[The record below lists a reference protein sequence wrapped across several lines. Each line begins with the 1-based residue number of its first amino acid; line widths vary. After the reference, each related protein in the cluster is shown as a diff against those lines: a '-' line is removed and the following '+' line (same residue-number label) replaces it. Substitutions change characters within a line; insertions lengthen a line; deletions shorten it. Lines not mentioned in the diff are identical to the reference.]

1 MKSYLTFLLEDLKK
15 AHRTSI
21 QDPKDEIPGSFERE
35 MEAIENWASGKN
47 APSTFLDLSGLTLDQ
62 FPPPDKLSQEEMD
75 SLVDAFNEML
85 STWNMQA
92 EFPQDFPKD
101 RTYTLLISLLDR
113 EAWYL
118 PGGILHFD
126 FCTGYAP
133 DCVLKEFCGCKK
145 YWDQQDCNRVRQ

>member
-1 MKSYLTFLLEDLKK
+1 MKSYLTFLLQDLKK
-15 AHRTSI
+15 AHRVQAHEQKDDTPTSF
-21 QDPKDEIPGSFERE
+21 KLE
-35 MEAIENWASGKN
+35 MEAIENWATGNN
-47 APSTFLDLSGLTLDQ
+47 APSSFLELTGLTLDQ

-75 SLVDAFNEML
+75 TIMVAFHEML

-92 EFPQDFPKD
+92 EFPPDFPKE
-101 RTYTLLISLLDR
+101 RAYTLLIGLINK

-118 PGGILHFD
+118 PGGTLHFD

-145 YWDQQDCNRVRQ
+145 YWDQEDCKTVRQ